1 MKTLTNVICN
11 TSLQTS
17 SGTATFGSNLRAE
30 TLDCTIC
37 RKYFSFELAFAFAA
51 LVADNFE
58 QRKIVVGQNIM
69 TKRALMM
76 EIYFCSGCGCGC
88 GCVRK
93 RK

>member
-37 RKYFSFELAFAFAA
+37 RNDFSFELAFAFAA
-51 LVADNFE
+51 SVADDFE
-58 QRKIVVGQNIM
+58 QRKIVVGQNM
-69 TKRALMM
+69 AKRALMM
-76 EIYFCSGCGCGC
+76 EIYLCR